1 MDNEPNKEIETQE
14 TPSME
19 EPRRIRRIGIQVPL
33 YRADPGKPST
43 QLSPDEYHDALERQR
58 KYQISLKEKW
68 MTPKNLVIGV
78 VILSFDLAIL
88 QLLPYLVKMIGIHDP
103 VLLGKWLIG
112 LVGVVTVA
120 TLIYISSHPKVNQS
134 LHNRNSVYR
143 ISMLDLSFS
152 LSATQAANSFSL
164 M

>member
-1 MDNEPNKEIETQE
+1 MDNEPNKEIETKE
-14 TPSME
+14 TSSME

-58 KYQISLKEKW
+58 EYQRGRKEKW
-68 MTPKNLVIGV
+68 MTPKNLVIGI
-78 VILSFDLAIL
+78 VILSFDFAIL
-88 QLLPYLVKMIGIHDP
+88 QLLPYLVKMVGIHDQ

-120 TLIYISSHPKVNQS
+120 TLIYIFTSEG
-134 LHNRNSVYR
+134 
-143 ISMLDLSFS
+143 
-152 LSATQAANSFSL
+152 
-164 M
+164 